1 MNLGESLGFAVAGI
15 AANKMR
21 AALTMLG
28 ILIGVA
34 SVITLVAVGTG
45 SSDSV
50 AAQIEKL
57 GANDIF
63 VVPQQAGGAG
73 QGAGPAAQLRKA
85 LGIKPPPANS
95 TQIRAAKLTQADAKA
110 LLDPE
115 AAPHV
120 ATVAPVVILQRV
132 ESAHGTS
139 SHVIPSFTGS
149 TPSILT
155 VNNDTVV
162 AGHPFTD
169 DDYAHRRRLVLLGKT
184 VANNLATGDP
194 SQLVGQQVL
203 INGKAF
209 TVCGI
214 LTPKGYSGQQD
225 QDDRAI
231 GVGSAVQDALYG
243 YSPPG
248 IGPVTAIEVSTNSSK
263 DVAAAQ
269 AEITRIMN
277 ARHHVNLLDAD
288 FLVVS
293 ASQILDV
300 SSSSNHTLTILL
312 ATVAGIS
319 LLVGGIGV
327 MNIMLVSV
335 TERTREIG
343 IRKAIGAG
351 RGDIIGQF
359 LGEAVFLSLAGGAL
373 GIFAG
378 VVASRFTI
386 AGVVPE
392 VAPYSIYLA
401 LAVSLFTGLVFGL
414 YPASRAADLH
424 PIEALRYE

>member
-132 ESAHGTS
+132 ASSHGTS

-162 AGHPFTD
+162 AGRPFTD

-194 SQLVGQQVL
+194 RQLVGQQVL
-203 INGKAF
+203 INGNAF

-214 LTPKGYSGQQD
+214 LRPKGYSGQQD

-248 IGPVTAIEVSTNSSK
+248 IGPVTAIEVSTISSK